1 MISKIIKLDDL
12 LAKLVALRAEGKR
25 MVFTNG
31 CFDIL
36 HTGHVRY
43 LAEAKA
49 SGEVL
54 VVGMNSDSS
63 VKSIKDV
70 YRPVIPQN
78 HRAEV
83 LAALESVDF
92 VIIFDSEPELLD
104 LITAL
109 RPDVLVK
116 GADWAEDDIEG
127 ADFVKST
134 GGSIVRIPLVPDIS
148 TTKIIEMIIN
158 SYRKDPEKSG

>member
-1 MISKIIKLDDL
+1 MNSKIIKLDDL
-12 LAKLVALRAEGKR
+12 LVKLTPLRAEGKR
-25 MVFTNG
+25 IIFTNG

-43 LAEAKA
+43 LTEAKA

-54 VVGMNSDSS
+54 VIGMNSDSS

-70 YRPVIPQN
+70 NRPVLPQAQ
-78 HRAEV
+78 RAEV

-92 VIIFDSEPELLD
+92 VVIFDSEPELLH
-104 LITAL
+104 LITSL

-116 GADWAEDDIEG
+116 SADWEEGDIEG

-134 GGSIVRIPLVPDIS
+134 GGSIVRVSLVPDIS

-158 SYRKDPEKSG
+158 RYRKEPEKSG